1 MQGGE
6 QGTNPSQGTHT
17 PLHTTFKLDMPVSIF
32 LDRGRTSEELGEYA
46 GGVRQNA
53 SLLVV
58 LAFYTQLHEVL
69 LSILCVTN
77 QFGGKKNWPVDNHK
91 PNIFQFNF
99 DL

>member
-1 MQGGE
+1 MHIFGQGE
-6 QGTNPSQGTHT
+6 N
-17 PLHTTFKLDMPVSIF
+17 LEE
-32 LDRGRTSEELGEYA
+32 TSEELGEYA
-46 GGVRQNA
+46 KSGGVRQNA

-77 QFGGKKNWPVDNHK
+77 QFGGKKNWPVDHHRLNS
-91 PNIFQFNF
+91 FQFNF